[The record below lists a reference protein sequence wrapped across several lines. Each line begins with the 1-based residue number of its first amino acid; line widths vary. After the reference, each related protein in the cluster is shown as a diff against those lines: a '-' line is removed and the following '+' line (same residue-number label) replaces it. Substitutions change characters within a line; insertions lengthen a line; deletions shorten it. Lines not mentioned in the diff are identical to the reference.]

1 MKQKIIRLLR
11 NLHLLGFAEQVRSL
25 ALFLKSYRKIQT
37 FKKLHPGFILP
48 PWGISYDAYAGL
60 NPQDYMNLGVFHAKK
75 IASFLQKYS
84 QKQKMVICDWGC
96 GPMRVLRHLP
106 EFVGKKHTFIGLDYN
121 RETISWAK
129 SSFPDIEFKL
139 NNLNPPLPLEDS
151 SVDVIYC
158 ISVFTHLSE
167 DVFKAYVS
175 DIYRALKK
183 GGILIATLHGDRNS
197 TRLLRA
203 ELEKY
208 NKGEFVVRD
217 KVEEGKRIFAS
228 YHPEAFVNVAFNQ
241 FFVEEHDDSDDEWN
255 FQQDWWVFKK
265 L

>member
-11 NLHLLGFAEQVRSL
+11 SLHLLGVAEQARSMVQ
-25 ALFLKSYRKIQT
+25 FLMSYRKIQS
-37 FKKLHPGFILP
+37 FKREYPNFILP

-60 NPQDYMNLGVFHAKK
+60 NPQEYLKLGIFHAKK
-75 IASFLQKYS
+75 IASFVEKYN
-84 QKQKMVICDWGC
+84 KKEKLVICDWGC

-106 EFVGKKHTFIGLDYN
+106 DEFGNRHAFMGLDYN
-121 RETISWAK
+121 IKSIEWAK
-129 SSFPDIEFKL
+129 TSFTDIEFKL
-139 NNLNPPLPLEDS
+139 NNLHPPLPLNDE

-167 DVFKAYVS
+167 EVFKAYVK

-197 TRLLRA
+197 VHLTKS
-203 ELEKY
+203 ELDQY
-208 NKGEFVVRD
+208 HKGQFVVRD

-228 YHPEAFVNVAFNQ
+228 YHPQAFVRNAFNQ
-241 FFVEEHDDSDDEWN
+241 FSVEEHDDSNDEWN

>member
-1 MKQKIIRLLR
+1 
-11 NLHLLGFAEQVRSL
+11 
-25 ALFLKSYRKIQT
+25 
-37 FKKLHPGFILP
+37 
-48 PWGISYDAYAGL
+48 
-60 NPQDYMNLGVFHAKK
+60 
-75 IASFLQKYS
+75 
-84 QKQKMVICDWGC
+84 
-96 GPMRVLRHLP
+96 MRVLRHLP
-106 EFVGKKHTFIGLDYN
+106 EVIGYKHSFVGLDYN
-121 RETISWAK
+121 RETINWAK
-129 SSFPDIEFKL
+129 SSFPNIEFKL
-139 NNLNPPLPLEDS
+139 NNLHPPLPLEDG

-167 DVFKAYVS
+167 EVFKAYVR

-197 TRLLRA
+197 VRLLQA

-208 NKGEFVVRD
+208 NKGQFVERG

-228 YHPEAFVNVAFNQ
+228 YHPQAFVKTVFSQFSVA
-241 FFVEEHDDSDDEWN
+241 EHDDSDDEWN